1 MTLSGLELPLIPTL
15 SRPYQDLSHPLSL
28 PYLDLIGTW
37 AFPYLDLIVTLSGLE
52 PSLNILTLSWPHR
65 HLIVKRNLPFP
76 EPWFWRWHFS
86 DFDRLI
92 SDILGTFSF
101 LNARVFVD
109 SQNSYFWRNLKC
121 INYDFGLQEKWCG
134 YLQWLFFIFLTGEVQ
149 FFMIINFSLF
159 RLHFL
164 SIATFSIFE

>member
-1 MTLSGLELPLIPTL
+1 M
-15 SRPYQDLSHPLSL
+15 SHPLS
-28 PYLDLIGTW
+28 YLIL
-37 AFPYLDLIVTLSGLE
+37 TLSGLE
-52 PSLNILTLSWPHR
+52 PSLILTLSWPYRDLSLPLSWPYR

-164 SIATFSIFE
+164 SIATFSISE